1 MQPPTSQICKIPK
14 LHRLQLP
21 KLETDDENMHGF
33 LGEYL
38 ELNALSPSLT
48 KRQWNALACTV
59 I

>member
-48 KRQWNALACTV
+48 KRQ
-59 I
+59 